1 MDDTVITIAA
11 GIGLGSLST
20 VLVLGVLLYS
30 LLKRAGLL
38 PGAPEVRL
46 RVQLPGAPEV
56 RLRLQ
61 HDPKVAAAP
70 YSTLDG
76 EEDDAAPAAGDEDAE
91 GADATAPRPA
101 AKRLPVVQAAPAAGG
116 TCAECKSFDLAG
128 GQKILSSNPAFRA
141 AAEWVPPW
149 RMGRALKTKANPEY
163 TALEA
168 ERDAAEGEA
177 RAALDKRLEVTP
189 REVPFDEEEQVEP
202 ELLHLDWAQFGACKT
217 HSEIRAASDCCDKF
231 KAKGAA

>member
-11 GIGLGSLST
+11 GIGMGSLST
-20 VLVLGVLLYS
+20 VLVLGVLLYT

-38 PGAPEVRL
+38 QGAPEVRL
-46 RVQLPGAPEV
+46 RVEP
-56 RLRLQ
+56 
-61 HDPKVAAAP
+61 DPKVAAAP

-76 EEDDAAPAAGDEDAE
+76 EEDGAEEAGADEDAE
-91 GADATAPRPA
+91 GADAAPKP
-101 AKRLPVVQAAPAAGG
+101 KRLPVVAAAGG
-116 TCAECKSFDLAG
+116 TCGECKSFDLAG

-149 RMGRALKTKANPEY
+149 RMGRALKMKPNPEY
-163 TALEA
+163 AALEA

-177 RAALDKRLEVTP
+177 RALLDKRLEVTP
-189 REVPFDEEEQVEP
+189 REVAFDEEEQVEP

-231 KAKGAA
+231 KARGAS

>member
-11 GIGLGSLST
+11 GIGMGSLST
-20 VLVLGVLLYS
+20 VLVLGVLLYT

-46 RVQLPGAPEV
+46 RVEP
-56 RLRLQ
+56 
-61 HDPKVAAAP
+61 DPKVAAAP

-76 EEDDAAPAAGDEDAE
+76 EDDEEPGASGDEDAE
-91 GADATAPRPA
+91 GADAAPA
-101 AKRLPVVQAAPAAGG
+101 LKRLLVVQDAPAA
-116 TCAECKSFDLAG
+116 TCSECKSFDLVG
-128 GQKILSSNPAFRA
+128 GQKLLSSNPAFRA

-149 RMGRALKTKANPEY
+149 RMGRALKTRPNPEY
-163 TALEA
+163 ATLEA

-189 REVPFDEEEQVEP
+189 REVPFDDDEQVEP
-202 ELLHLDWAQFGACKT
+202 GLLHLDWAQFGACLT
-217 HSEIRAASDCCDKF
+217 HSEIRASSDRCDKF
-231 KAKGAA
+231 KARGTA